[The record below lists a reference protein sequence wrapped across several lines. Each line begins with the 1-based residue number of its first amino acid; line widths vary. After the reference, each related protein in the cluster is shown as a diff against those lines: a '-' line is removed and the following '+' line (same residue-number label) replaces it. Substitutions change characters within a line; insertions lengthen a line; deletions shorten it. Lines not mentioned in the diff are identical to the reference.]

1 MSYLRDRPSCNVHP
15 QNAYKSLC
23 VCARLSPVT
32 SGLSLV
38 KFDISILPVQD
49 ISDCLFYGE
58 CEIWGCHKCVAEDPD
73 RVGSDVVSIGRVVLG
88 VWMGITC
95 ATWPQRSCR
104 KWQHVI
110 GRVVLGVWMGII
122 CAAWP
127 QRCPSVAVMASY
139 YRRVGSSALLLCN
152 NGRICKTCQKSISFI
167 KCVFH
172 FLLQFCLIHGFPSQ

>member
-23 VCARLSPVT
+23 VCACLSPVT

-88 VWMGITC
+88 VWMGIIC

-104 KWQHVI
+104 KWHHVI
-110 GRVVLGVWMGII
+110 GQVVLGVWMGIV
-122 CAAWP
+122 CATWP
-127 QRCPSVAVMASY
+127 QRSCLEVTPCHWAS
-139 YRRVGSSALLLCN
+139 SSWCL
-152 NGRICKTCQKSISFI
+152 NGNHLRYLTSKMSQCCCCGIILQKGWIFSIAF
-167 KCVFH
+167 V
-172 FLLQFCLIHGFPSQ
+172 